1 MTLFVEEQDRAGAS
15 GLRVLKEPGNPEW
28 CWQTVS
34 YLQTIWKHLDLDYNR
49 YIAAWSEAEQHKVW
63 EKVPYDSPF
72 GSKEEMLKRLELG
85 DDKQAQRRIEV
96 QPIAHK
102 VRRKYGLGRGG
113 DRRSKEFQHSPANF
127 ETPKY
132 GANPDYLLGRILNTR
147 PDIFERW
154 ERGEFPSA
162 AAAAAAAGIEWVQR
176 PKTLTLSQNVERVA
190 DRLRAHYTPDE
201 LQRIRDRLD
210 AEEVVNEAQDG

>member
-1 MTLFVEEQDRAGAS
+1 MTLFVEEQEQAGAS

-28 CWQTVS
+28 CWQTIS
-34 YLQTIWKHLDLDYNR
+34 YLQTIWKSLDLDYNR
-49 YIAAWSEAEQHKVW
+49 YIAAWSEAEQYKVW
-63 EKVPYDSPF
+63 ETVPYDSPF
-72 GSKEEMLKRLELG
+72 GSKEAMLKRLELG

-102 VRRKYGLGRGG
+102 VRRKYGHGG
-113 DRRSKEFQHSPANF
+113 DRRSTEFQGYHGNLEKPQRGN
-127 ETPKY
+127 
-132 GANPDYLLGRILNTR
+132 NPEYLLGLVLNAR

-162 AAAAAAAGIEWVQR
+162 AAAAAAAGIEWVHR
-176 PKTLTLSQNVERVA
+176 PKTLTLSKNVERVA
-190 DRLRAHYTPDE
+190 DRLRAHYTSDE
-201 LQRIRDRLD
+201 LQRIRERLD

>member
-1 MTLFVEEQDRAGAS
+1 MTLFVAEQEQAGAS

-28 CWQTVS
+28 CWQTIS
-34 YLQTIWKHLDLDYNR
+34 YLQTIWKSLDLDYNR
-49 YIAAWSEAEQHKVW
+49 YIAAWSEAEQYKVW
-63 EKVPYDSPF
+63 EKVPYGSPF
-72 GSKEEMLKRLELG
+72 GSKEEMLKLLELG

-102 VRRKYGLGRGG
+102 VRRKYGHGG
-113 DRRSKEFQHSPANF
+113 DRRSKAFQGYHDNLENPQRG
-127 ETPKY
+127 T
-132 GANPDYLLGRILNTR
+132 NPDYLLGRILNTR

-176 PKTLTLSQNVERVA
+176 PKTLTLSKNVGRVA
-190 DRLRAHYTPDE
+190 DRLRAHYSPDD

-210 AEEVVNEAQDG
+210 AEESDSEVQDG

>member
-1 MTLFVEEQDRAGAS
+1 MQNTKSKRNL
-15 GLRVLKEPGNPEW
+15 
-28 CWQTVS
+28 
-34 YLQTIWKHLDLDYNR
+34 
-49 YIAAWSEAEQHKVW
+49 AAWSEAEQYKVW
-63 EKVPYDSPF
+63 ETVPYDSPF

-102 VRRKYGLGRGG
+102 VRRKYGHGG
-113 DRRSKEFQHSPANF
+113 DRRGKEFQVYRGKLETLPAGN
-127 ETPKY
+127 
-132 GANPDYLLGRILNTR
+132 NPDYLLGRILNTR

-162 AAAAAAAGIEWVQR
+162 AAAAAAAAAGIEWVQR
-176 PKTLTLSQNVERVA
+176 PKTLTLSKNVERVA

-201 LQRIRDRLD
+201 LQRIRERLD